1 MNDAAIK
8 RRKRG
13 EANEDD
19 LARFSSFSEADLL
32 SLLRSEKPVERTCAA
47 IHLQKFQNPLVV
59 SGLCEQ
65 LSDEKKLYS
74 KLAVCET
81 LAKCSEL
88 SIKPLIELLG
98 KIGNNHETEIP
109 GAGFFK
115 VSFPLP
121 RDISARTICRLGS
134 IAILPLEKFIE
145 SSKDKK
151 AIAQAVDAYGH
162 ILYSNKIE
170 RPSSTL
176 QKLSEKYPEN
186 DFIKYKITRCLSGFR
201 GEWAKEF
208 LLEILQKGCSG
219 LRLEALRSL
228 TLLKIELSRNMKNSF
243 STEMQQLELFIQKKR

>member
-8 RRKRG
+8 RRNRG
-13 EANEDD
+13 EENEAD
-19 LARFSSFSEADLL
+19 LACFSSFSETDLL
-32 SLLRSEKPVERTCAA
+32 VLLRSEKPVERTCAA
-47 IHLQKFQNPLVV
+47 IHLQKFPNSLVV
-59 SGLCEQ
+59 SRLCEQ

-81 LAKCSEL
+81 LAKCSAL

-98 KIGNNHETEIP
+98 KIGNNHETEISET
-109 GAGFFK
+109 GFFK

-134 IAILPLEKFIE
+134 VAVIPLEKVIE
-145 SSKDKK
+145 SSKDEK

-176 QKLSEKYPEN
+176 QKLSEKYPKN
-186 DFIKYKITRCLSGFR
+186 DFLKYKIARCLSGFR
-201 GEWAKEF
+201 DEWAKEF
-208 LLEILQKGCSG
+208 LLETLQKGSSG

-228 TLLKIELSRNMKNSF
+228 TLLKIELPRNMRKSF
-243 STEMQQLELFIQKKR
+243 STEMQQLELSIQKR